1 MLATDDLVA
10 RVVPLTPRRA
20 LDAAVHAFMLLV
32 AIRLQGDPAR
42 YATAAELIVRPAVN
56 ADRIQPTG
64 LDHAS
69 QLIRHALTAA
79 RAVLDAAPVS
89 QPVAA

>member
-20 LDAAVHAFMLLV
+20 LDAAVRAFMLLV
-32 AIRLQGDPAR
+32 GVRLQGDPAR

-56 ADRIQPTG
+56 PHRVQPTG
-64 LDHAS
+64 FDHAG

-79 RAVLDAAPVS
+79 RAVLDAAPVAE
-89 QPVAA
+89 PVAA